1 VASSSLKKNQIKKM
15 TCTVLLKL
23 AGLGYGCNHVNW
35 QLHEILEASSSL
47 KKKRQTKKMTC
58 TVLLKLVGL
67 GDFSDHAS

>member
-1 VASSSLKKNQIKKM
+1 
-15 TCTVLLKL
+15 
-23 AGLGYGCNHVNW
+23 VNW